1 MDNSTLKVLLQEY
14 EQKRIKANL
23 IAEQNKNNLYKSYP
37 RLEEIEN
44 EINKLSIDKI
54 KSILSSNTNELN

>member
-23 IAEQNKNNLYKSYP
+23 IAEQNKNNLYK
-37 RLEEIEN
+37 I
-44 EINKLSIDKI
+44 
-54 KSILSSNTNELN
+54 

>member
-23 IAEQNKNNLYKSYP
+23 IAEQNKNNLYKNYP

-44 EINKLSIDKI
+44 EINKLSID
-54 KSILSSNTNELN
+54 SINF

>member
-23 IAEQNKNNLYKSYP
+23 IAEQNKNNLYNNYP
-37 RLEEIEN
+37 R
-44 EINKLSIDKI
+44 DR
-54 KSILSSNTNELN
+54 KSVV